1 MRMMLLDVWRFNVR
15 SVMCAGSRLSG
26 GETTDEDDAP
36 GCVEIQCEICH
47 ACS

>member
-1 MRMMLLDVWRFNVR
+1 MRSAMREA
-15 SVMCAGSRLSG
+15 SQLSE
-26 GETTDEDDAP
+26 GEPTDEDDAP